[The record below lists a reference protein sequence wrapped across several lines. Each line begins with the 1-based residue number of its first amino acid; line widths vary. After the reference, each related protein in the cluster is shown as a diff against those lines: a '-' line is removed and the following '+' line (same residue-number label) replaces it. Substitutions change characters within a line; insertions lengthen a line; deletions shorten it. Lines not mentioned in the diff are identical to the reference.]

1 MRVAKSLVDVAIG
14 FICAHYIIPSSVR
27 KVKSWRS
34 YVRRSLG
41 RSITALPA
49 SQIPSCH
56 PAMCA
61 ADSGKWHPN
70 QRRRRQAQRMDT
82 IREIAPLHA
91 IATTAS
97 PVQRATCPLPFHG
110 DRYSKKNK
118 RKHSIKERTLIYRI
132 GNADI
137 IIHCI
142 CIRLPVVQNK
152 TRLRHFRIYR
162 PEMTDSGHE
171 IGGERCR

>member
-110 DRYSKKNK
+110 DRYSKKKQKKAFNQ
-118 RKHSIKERTLIYRI
+118 RT
-132 GNADI
+132 DI
-137 IIHCI
+137 DLQDWQCGHYHTLHLHPTSRCTK
-142 CIRLPVVQNK
+142 QNQ
-152 TRLRHFRIYR
+152 TPTLQDI
-162 PEMTDSGHE
+162 
-171 IGGERCR
+171 

>member
-1 MRVAKSLVDVAIG
+1 MQLETRNQKLG
-14 FICAHYIIPSSVR
+14 TFTSSNHISQNRRLFTKDFYHR
-27 KVKSWRS
+27 KQGLS
-34 YVRRSLG
+34 
-41 RSITALPA
+41 P
-49 SQIPSCH
+49 QIPSCH

-82 IREIAPLHA
+82 IRGIAPLHA
-91 IATTAS
+91 IATAS